1 MKMSAQTINRIV
13 TTSMKKISTNLWWLQ
28 MIQEFYQPMEQCQVK
43 LPLKI
48 FSAVTNRISQFKNK
62 INLKINKFKIQLIK
76 IKFSKIIIKI
86 MLKIPNIHLIKN
98 QRIIM
103 ICKFQKRK

>member
-13 TTSMKKISTNLWWLQ
+13 TSTKKISTNLWWLQ
-28 MIQEFYQPMEQCQVK
+28 MIQEFYQPMELCQVK

-48 FSAVTNRISQFKNK
+48 FSTVTNRIYNFKNK
-62 INLKINKFKIQLIK
+62 INLIINKFKIQLIK

-86 MLKIPNIHLIKN
+86 M
-98 QRIIM
+98 
-103 ICKFQKRK
+103 

>member
-13 TTSMKKISTNLWWLQ
+13 TSTKKISTNLWWLQ
-28 MIQEFYQPMEQCQVK
+28 MIQELYQPMELFQVK

-48 FSAVTNRISQFKNK
+48 FSTVTNRIYNFKNK
-62 INLKINKFKIQLIK
+62 INLIINKFKIQLIK

-86 MLKIPNIHLIKN
+86 M
-98 QRIIM
+98 
-103 ICKFQKRK
+103 